1 MVMGMTMPSVA
12 KNRITTVVADHPGLV
27 KIGQAGWL
35 AKGVVYVLA
44 GVLAITVVIRAVG
57 STVVGGPTQE
67 ASPTGAIKEVAGL
80 SGGRVLLVVLGV
92 GLLIYALWRVL
103 TAVLPGGT
111 DAEALATRI
120 GYLVSAVLYAT
131 FAATALSLARHPV
144 QRTDGNQ
151 KVKDLTA
158 RMLGFPFGRF
168 VVGAAGVIALGAG
181 IYRVV
186 KGAKGDVTA
195 ELNLSRLSPARIR
208 LTKRLGVIGEV
219 GRGIAVMLI
228 GFFLVRAAVTADAQE
243 STGLDGALTRLS
255 GSQWGRMVVAV
266 VAVGFLLYGLMC
278 IETFQHR
285 TLRAP

>member
-1 MVMGMTMPSVA
+1 MTPASVGKNWTNSVA
-12 KNRITTVVADHPGLV
+12 AEHPGLV
-27 KIGQAGWL
+27 KVGQAGWL

-44 GVLAITVVIRAVG
+44 GVLAITVLIRAVG
-57 STVVGGPTQE
+57 STVVNAPTQE

-103 TAVLPGGT
+103 TAVLPGGM
-111 DAEALATRI
+111 DAEAWATRI

-131 FAATALSLARHPV
+131 FAITALSLARQPV
-144 QRTDGNQ
+144 QQTDGNQ

-158 RMLGFPFGRF
+158 RILGYPFGRF

-181 IYRVV
+181 VYRVV

-195 ELNLSRLSPARIR
+195 ELNLSGLSPTRIR
-208 LTKRLGVIGEV
+208 LTKRLGVVGEV

-228 GFFLVRAAVTADAQE
+228 GFFLVRAAITVDAQE

-255 GSQWGRMVVAV
+255 GSQWGRVVVAV
-266 VAVGFLLYGLMC
+266 VAVGFLVYGLMC

>member
-1 MVMGMTMPSVA
+1 MSTASVFKRRTSSVA
-12 KNRITTVVADHPGLV
+12 VDHPSLV
-27 KIGQAGWL
+27 KVGQAGWL

-44 GVLAITVVIRAVG
+44 GVLVITVVLHAMK
-57 STVVGGPTQE
+57 STVVSGPKQE

-80 SGGRVLLVVLGV
+80 NGGRVLLVVLGV

-103 TAVLPGGT
+103 TAVLPGGM
-111 DAEALATRI
+111 DAEAMATRV
-120 GYLVSAVLYAT
+120 GYLVSAILYAT
-131 FAATALSLARHPV
+131 FAITALSLARQPA

-151 KVKDLTA
+151 QVKDLTA
-158 RMLGFPFGRF
+158 RVLSYPFGRF

-195 ELNLSRLSPARIR
+195 ELNLAGLSPARIR

-228 GFFLVRAAVTADAQE
+228 GFFLVRAAMTVNAQE

-255 GSQWGRMVVAV
+255 GSPWGQLVVTV
-266 VAVGFLLYGLMC
+266 VAVGFLLYGMMC
-278 IETFQHR
+278 IETFRHR